1 MAYRSHILRVRPIV
15 CRAMTCPPGALGAL
29 VGTEDG
35 LRGEYRLLRSAD
47 GTREV
52 TAYVSGASNAS
63 VKAGIILCHDVYGI
77 DGGRLRQVADQMAA
91 NGPYIVMA
99 PDLYY
104 DRDAVDKL
112 GDRDRTAWLKQFTKA
127 RVVGD
132 LDAVRSAIA
141 AHVGSADT
149 RVGVV
154 GFCWGAFAVFAACA
168 DAAKYAAGVS
178 LHPSLV
184 KVRPGAPSIPLGA
197 ERGARKREEAREC
210 TGTRRGHEPP
220 N

>member
-1 MAYRSHILRVRPIV
+1 MAYRSRILRVRPIV

-77 DGGRLRQVADQMAA
+77 DGGRLRQVADKMAA

-112 GDRDRTAWLKQFTKA
+112 GDRDRTAWLKQFTKE

-132 LDAVRSAIA
+132 LDVVRSAIA

-184 KVRPGAPSIPLGA
+184 KVLPLFHW
-197 ERGARKREEAREC
+197 ELN
-210 TGTRRGHEPP
+210 RGHEEGGGPGVYG
-220 N
+220 NEAGT